1 MKAIVV
7 TPKSDNEFK
16 FVADLMKKL
25 GISTSTITKDEL
37 EDFGMLK
44 LMNNIDKSKRV
55 SRTEIMKKLTA

>member
-16 FVADLMKKL
+16 FIKDLLKKL
-25 GISTSTITKDEL
+25 RIGASTLTTEEI

-44 LMNNIDKSKRV
+44 LLRSVDKSKKA
-55 SRTEIMKKLTA
+55 SRAEIMKKLSA

>member
-16 FVADLMKKL
+16 FIKDLLKKFRI
-25 GISTSTITKDEL
+25 GASTQTTVEI

-44 LMNNIDKSKRV
+44 LLRSVDRSKTASRV
-55 SRTEIMKKLTA
+55 EIMKKLSA